1 MKQRTCPSCKAPL
14 MPYETTCPNCKAE
27 VPLEQRK
34 GPRCVCG
41 ACGKKFRA
49 APGAAMGSA
58 VDCPE
63 CGQEVQVPWDDRT
76 LAPSAGLEST
86 KRRTRRRLG
95 AGWDTIHDALD
106 RVYFYGCV
114 AGFILIAWLT
124 CAIVAAA
131 MIFIPFVSAVPWMP
145 YLVLTA
151 ISAFVVR
158 RAIAEDEDLR
168 PYLTFI
174 VLGWAVAVPVVGL
187 LVLLAIFGLGF
198 FVLAGSS
205 VMASIHL
212 LKCLSVPAETRARP
226 FIIGTIASLLLGVV
240 FFAGGAFQGLRNLAG
255 LMQPNEVPYLQE
267 FLLSGI
273 LLTLLGNCLFA
284 VFLRLIPNV
293 FADKSTGEYVTNYLV
308 YIFAFAVGALL
319 LTWLIVS
326 GVLVSEQR
334 FSEQLGPSI
343 AWIVFVTLGSINIAW
358 LLKCVSAARD
368 DIRPHFRG

>member
-1 MKQRTCPSCKAPL
+1 
-14 MPYETTCPNCKAE
+14 MPYESTCPNCQAE
-27 VPLEQRK
+27 VPVEKQK

-41 ACGKKFRA
+41 ECGRKFRA
-49 APGAAMGSA
+49 AVGAAMGST

-63 CGQEVQVPWDDRT
+63 CGQPVQVPWEDRT
-76 LAPSAGLEST
+76 LAAPVRLEST
-86 KRRTRRRLG
+86 KRRSRRRLG

-114 AGFILIAWLT
+114 AGFVLIAWLT

-131 MIFIPFVSAVPWMP
+131 VIFIPFVVRVPWAP
-145 YLVLTA
+145 YVVLASITGMA
-151 ISAFVVR
+151 LR
-158 RAIAEDEDLR
+158 RAWEEEEDLR
-168 PYLTFI
+168 IYGAYI
-174 VLGWAVAVPVVGL
+174 ALGWLVAVPVLGL
-187 LVLLAIFGLGF
+187 LVLLPVFGLGF
-198 FVLAGSS
+198 FALVGSS
-205 VMASIHL
+205 IMASIHL
-212 LKCLSVPAETRARP
+212 LKCLAVPAETRARP
-226 FIIGTIASLLLGVV
+226 FIIGTITSLLLGVA
-240 FFAGGAFQGLRNLAG
+240 FFAGGAVQGLRNLAG

-273 LLTLLGNCLFA
+273 LLTILGNCLFA

-293 FADKSTGEYVTNYLV
+293 FGDQSTGEYVSNYLV

-319 LTWLIVS
+319 LTWLIAS

-343 AWIVFVTLGSINIAW
+343 AWIVFVTLGSVNVAW